1 MSTINRFEVERDYFI
16 SERNKWRE
24 EAESAKLELLVL
36 RADHTACLIE
46 LNKLKSQKEDAATD
60 LQEIKPL
67 CDIRDRSV
75 RIGDVWTF
83 NGKKFHKVYQFSK
96 GWAHDKAGYGFM
108 KLLSGTREVAH
119 SQWRLVSRVGEG
131 KSV

>member
-1 MSTINRFEVERDYFI
+1 MSTNNRFEVERDYFI

-24 EAESAKLELLVL
+24 EAESAKLELLLL
-36 RADHTACLIE
+36 RADYTACLIE

-75 RIGDVWTF
+75 RVGDVWTF
-83 NGKKFHKVYQFSK
+83 NGKTLHEVYLISK
-96 GWAHDKAGYGFM
+96 GWAHNKSGYGFM
-108 KLLSGTREVAH
+108 TLLSGPREAAH
-119 SQWRLVSRVGEG
+119 NQ
-131 KSV
+131 